1 MATETTKIVVETEVK
16 GTAQVAQSL
25 ADLKKELK
33 AAQSAALNGDGQAAK
48 RVAELKDKLDDLKDA
63 TKTLQGSGVER
74 ADSSFRMLGEGLRN
88 FDFEKIKIGF
98 SGIGAALKAI
108 PIFLIAEGVSYL
120 IENWKELGEG
130 TGVVAKAIQFLNG
143 LMEEAKKGLDFLTDS
158 LGLTNTALDKFGDS
172 IKTNAEKSKE
182 ALSGVTAEYDRQIR
196 VAKANGKDTVDLEKA
211 KQQAII
217 DTNVQVAKQIE
228 AFVRAGGVLDDEKR
242 KLLTASL
249 EAIKNAKVTEYELE
263 TNHTKAVNEEYKKRV
278 AEKKKADEDL
288 FQAALEESQK
298 QEDLRTKEIQNER
311 DAQEKLEQDRSKLLK
326 EMQDQEFAEQIAQ
339 NKLLE
344 DELLNGDKRRADA
357 REKERQA
364 EIAAWNDKLQI
375 ASNVTNSISNL
386 AEVAFIIRNSTL
398 KKGSEEEEKAAKR
411 QFQIRK
417 ALQLAG
423 AVIDGGKAITASL
436 ASAPLAIGPLPNPVG
451 IASLAAVIT
460 NTALSIAKIASTQ
473 YQSNSSGG
481 GSAPSFVSPSGGGG
495 AAPTTA
501 TQAPTVQPF
510 TRLNEDGSV
519 VRNQPVVKA
528 IVVESDITDSQ
539 KRVGRLKDQAT
550 FG

>member
-120 IENWKELGEG
+120 VENWKELGEG
-130 TGVVAKAIQFLNG
+130 TGIVAKAIQFLNG
-143 LMEEAKKGLDFLTDS
+143 LMDEAKKGLDFLTDS

-172 IKTNAEKSKE
+172 IKDNADKSKE

-196 VAKANGKDTVDLEKA
+196 VAKANGKDTVELEKA

-249 EAIKNAKVTEYELE
+249 EAIKNAKVTEFEIETAHNQKVVADYKKTQDEKDKADQQRKENISKSLNDELNRRFQIAKE
-263 TNHTKAVNEEYKKRV
+263 EREEREREQAKIDAEEAARAKLRDDLRKQEIDAEKAANAEKVASWQKAEADKQAAVNASFQHAQLV
-278 AEKKKADEDL
+278 TQNLQAISDL
-288 FQAALEESQK
+288 TFAL
-298 QEDLRTKEIQNER
+298 
-311 DAQEKLEQDRSKLLK
+311 RSAK
-326 EMQDQEFAEQIAQ
+326 
-339 NKLLE
+339 
-344 DELLNGDKRRADA
+344 
-357 REKERQA
+357 
-364 EIAAWNDKLQI
+364 
-375 ASNVTNSISNL
+375 
-386 AEVAFIIRNSTL
+386 L
-398 KKGSEEEEKAAKR
+398 KKGSAEEEALMRR
-411 QFQIRK
+411 QFEVNKGLQIAQTVISTITGAREAYK
-417 ALQLAG
+417 SLAG
-423 AVIDGGKAITASL
+423 IPIVGV
-436 ASAPLAIGPLPNPVG
+436 PLG
-451 IASLAAVIT
+451 IAAATAATVAGLAAIQ
-460 NTALSIAKIASTQ
+460 KIRSTQ
-473 YQSNSSGG
+473 FGST
-481 GSAPSFVSPSGGGG
+481 SAPSTDTGGTGSISAG
-495 AAPTTA
+495 ATSAPTTN

-510 TRLNEDGSV
+510 TRLNEDGTV

-539 KRVGRLKDQAT
+539 NRVGRLKNQAT